1 MLKAPELPKLYFVKS
16 GNYTY
21 ARMYRNAWQDKKSG
35 SGKTAVKTHT
45 KTVGRID
52 NKEGA
57 GIIKFSSDFL
67 RVHPQLNKFSVSR
80 TVAEDAVSSG
90 KYRLVF
96 APLNPD
102 EELYALP
109 HITCTSIGMS
119 LVLDELLKRDVLLEC
134 LEQVFAGHYRQLL
147 SAAYYMV
154 MEPDAKLSRLGA
166 FARNY
171 RMPAAAEELYPT
183 ALTRMLA
190 AITPEKVQLFFKSY
204 LTELTKRHLL
214 SKRRMWALD
223 STSVS
228 TYAELNDAA
237 YGRNK
242 QDEVLPQINVMMI
255 TDEDSSRPLY
265 YQYFNGSIPD
275 VSDCVN
281 TFELLLNLGVHS
293 FVAVADR
300 GFFSA
305 ANMTVI
311 ADKGYHFLMC
321 VPYEK
326 CTGYQQYIDEALLAF
341 TRDNLFDL
349 RCGQNVYTCKE
360 QTAVAGSKHKAYVH
374 VFYNHEASGAQI
386 DHYQRRL
393 KEVKELFMHKQILT
407 AQELA
412 FLYSNYCTDKDTGV
426 LILNDKH
433 EPILDT
439 GAYNNVIKNAGIY
452 LTVSDHIK
460 YADVAYRAYT
470 RRKCI
475 EDTFATLKTRMQ
487 LKRLR
492 VSSEDSLCG
501 KCFIEF
507 IALTLYSFLYR
518 RLEGSGKSRQE
529 LPHHTLTGIM
539 DELRGIKEYYFSAT
553 HEHVINPLSK
563 KQRECLDLFNVKYPK
578 SYYDNE
584 LAEANRR
591 KEALKP
597 HGNDLRREI

>member
-1 MLKAPELPKLYFVKS
+1 M
-16 GNYTY
+16 
-21 ARMYRNAWQDKKSG
+21 
-35 SGKTAVKTHT
+35 
-45 KTVGRID
+45 
-52 NKEGA
+52 
-57 GIIKFSSDFL
+57 
-67 RVHPQLNKFSVSR
+67 
-80 TVAEDAVSSG
+80 
-90 KYRLVF
+90 F
-96 APLNPD
+96 ALLNPD

-166 FARNY
+166 FARSY

-183 ALTRMLA
+183 A
-190 AITPEKVQLFFKSY
+190 
-204 LTELTKRHLL
+204 LTKRHLL

-275 VSDCVN
+275 VSECVN

-305 ANMTVI
+305 ANMAVI
-311 ADKGYHFLMC
+311 TDKGYHFLMC

-393 KEVKELFMHKQILT
+393 K
-407 AQELA
+407 
-412 FLYSNYCTDKDTGV
+412 
-426 LILNDKH
+426 
-433 EPILDT
+433 
-439 GAYNNVIKNAGIY
+439 
-452 LTVSDHIK
+452 
-460 YADVAYRAYT
+460 
-470 RRKCI
+470 
-475 EDTFATLKTRMQ
+475 
-487 LKRLR
+487 
-492 VSSEDSLCG
+492 
-501 KCFIEF
+501 
-507 IALTLYSFLYR
+507 
-518 RLEGSGKSRQE
+518 
-529 LPHHTLTGIM
+529 
-539 DELRGIKEYYFSAT
+539 
-553 HEHVINPLSK
+553 
-563 KQRECLDLFNVKYPK
+563 
-578 SYYDNE
+578 
-584 LAEANRR
+584 
-591 KEALKP
+591 
-597 HGNDLRREI
+597 